1 MDSVR
6 GMREDKGVMKNT
18 NQHTTKR
25 SEYIGTFIKASG
37 EARTMR
43 FTTSAANLGKR
54 GLITV
59 YDVES
64 RGLRKFNLNTLI
76 GRLSAVAGGQ
86 LTFCA

>member
-1 MDSVR
+1 
-6 GMREDKGVMKNT
+6 MK
-18 NQHTTKR
+18 TTIHQR
-25 SEYIGTFIKASG
+25 TEYVGTFTKATG

-43 FTTSAANLGKR
+43 FTTSEANLQKR